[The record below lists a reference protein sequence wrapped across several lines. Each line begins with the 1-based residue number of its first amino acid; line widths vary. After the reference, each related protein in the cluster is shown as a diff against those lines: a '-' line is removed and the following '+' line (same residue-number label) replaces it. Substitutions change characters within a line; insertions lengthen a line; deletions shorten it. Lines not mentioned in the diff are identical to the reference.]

1 MKFLFTFETTTA
13 AFKAEKAL
21 GDAGFIAYAEAVP
34 FELSKTCYGI
44 GVSFDSD
51 VKDTAIDVLGKED
64 IAWRRLW
71 QKKLGGEFFLAAEK
85 ES

>member
-21 GDAGFIAYAEAVP
+21 GDADFVAHAETVP

-44 GVSFDSD
+44 GVSFESE
-51 VKDTAIDVLGKED
+51 VKETAVDVLGKED

-71 QKKLGGEFFLAAEK
+71 QKNSDGEFSLAAEK